1 LTHKELYDLR
11 REQRDSYHNVA
22 TISLLCCYGPVL
34 RILRTGTRGGPSNDR
49 NTSVLFLSRMSALEV
64 EAKPEVITLSEDG
77 SKKEVAEQSKQDIAN
92 AVKALIETALESDGA
107 DDSHRQSFRSA
118 TDRLL
123 ETVKLGRGRGLSRL
137 DIHSAI
143 TDAARGESTTEETR
157 AALYDAIKSIG
168 PGGD

>member
-1 LTHKELYDLR
+1 
-11 REQRDSYHNVA
+11 
-22 TISLLCCYGPVL
+22 
-34 RILRTGTRGGPSNDR
+34 
-49 NTSVLFLSRMSALEV
+49 MSALEA
-64 EAKPEVITLSEDG
+64 EATPGVTALSEDG

-143 TDAARGESTTEETR
+143 TDAARGEGTTEEIRT
-157 AALYDAIKSIG
+157 ALYDAIKSIG